1 MSIIGNYLLN
11 SIVIHN
17 QIFDPAEIL
26 KQLNRKIKIALKSDN
41 RTVTSDGMDIAMVVV
56 DKQEKTLEFSSALR
70 PMYLFSGEGFV
81 EVKGDKNPITSSI
94 SGTTITSFTK
104 HTFKFNEGDMFY
116 IFSDGI
122 IDQFGGESGKKYLTK
137 RFKQLLFE
145 INPLSMREQKDIIKK
160 DFDDWRGDYDQVDD
174 ILVIGIRFAEE
185 SRF

>member
-1 MSIIGNYLLN
+1 
-11 SIVIHN
+11 
-17 QIFDPAEIL
+17 
-26 KQLNRKIKIALKSDN
+26 
-41 RTVTSDGMDIAMVVV
+41 
-56 DKQEKTLEFSSALR
+56 
-70 PMYLFSGEGFV
+70 
-81 EVKGDKNPITSSI
+81 
-94 SGTTITSFTK
+94 
-104 HTFKFNEGDMFY
+104 MFY